1 MVDGLVHY
9 CVANMPGAVPLTSSE
24 TLNHATLPYVLALA
38 DEGIAALDVDSHLAA
53 GLNVHLGNLVHPAVI
68 EVLEYLTLAE

>member
-1 MVDGLVHY
+1 M
-9 CVANMPGAVPLTSSE
+9 
-24 TLNHATLPYVLALA
+24 LALA

-68 EVLEYLTLAE
+68 EVRGISHLLNKIFY